1 MQRKTGQSRIQ
12 YGLFATP
19 LEDLIAPDNM
29 VRVVDAF
36 VDALDMTQ
44 MGFKTTISSLGASSY
59 DPAVLLKIY
68 FYGYLNRIRSSR
80 MLERECTRNIELLW
94 LTDRQAPSYHTIST
108 FRTYQEKDKEEDK
121 VLFCHRKALKAV
133 FRYFVDF
140 CSAIDL
146 LGKTDIA
153 VNGTKIGAQNSKKRH
168 ISEDKIDRKLDRVE
182 NRITEYLE
190 ELDNMDKEEV
200 KTQTPDTLALLLAIN
215 DMDMRQQELK
225 QQKALLDAAKAQDP
239 HVTQICLT
247 DPDTRMLPLNN
258 EGMMQIAYNIQSA
271 VDDKNN
277 LIVHFSVE
285 NQKDLYLL
293 APVTIAAREAMGMPE
308 NALLNVL
315 ADKGYHAGKGLQECA
330 EARITTYTAA
340 HSAPALNVPSKTS
353 ACRMQTSSKGMD
365 APSNAVNTKKQLSKT
380 GNVFCAT
387 GTSTNGGRRSW
398 SIPSEQSSGHG
409 EPIIRY

>member
-1 MQRKTGQSRIQ
+1 MPRKTGQSRIQ

-29 VRVVDAF
+29 VRVIDAF
-36 VDALDMTQ
+36 VDSINLGEMR
-44 MGFKTTISSLGASSY
+44 FKTTVSEMGASSY
-59 DPAVLLKIY
+59 DP
-68 FYGYLNRIRSSR
+68 
-80 MLERECTRNIELLW
+80 
-94 LTDRQAPSYHTIST
+94 
-108 FRTYQEKDKEEDK
+108 
-121 VLFCHRKALKAV
+121 
-133 FRYFVDF
+133 
-140 CSAIDL
+140 
-146 LGKTDIA
+146 
-153 VNGTKIGAQNSKKRH
+153 
-168 ISEDKIDRKLDRVE
+168 
-182 NRITEYLE
+182 
-190 ELDNMDKEEV
+190 
-200 KTQTPDTLALLLAIN
+200 
-215 DMDMRQQELK
+215 ELK

-247 DPDTRMLPLNN
+247 DPDARMLPLNN
-258 EGMMQIAYNIQSA
+258 EGMMQIAYNVQSA

-277 LIVHFSVE
+277 LIVDFSVE

-308 NALLNVL
+308 NAPLNVL

-330 EARITTYTAA
+330 EAGITTYTAA